1 MSSSLCCAVSWPSGH
16 PSSTST
22 CCGTSISLNPFDEHE
37 SSGDPSKQ
45 PIWSTA
51 IWKYCNTIWWADREL
66 CIWKSNSNWFLWWHQ
81 TLNIWDLHQ
90 CLWHLLLNPVHS
102 EMVIFSCQMQ
112 VFLIYVIGL
121 LWLLCAENSVY
132 PLAFSSF
139 SPGYVERCN
148 FNLEDDG
155 SQEI

>member
-1 MSSSLCCAVSWPSGH
+1 MCISCSVTHHSFFCAHASNNYLAALVQVCKSLALMSSSLCCAVSQPSGH
-16 PSSTST
+16 PSSTSMLWHIYLLE
-22 CCGTSISLNPFDEHE
+22 SFWDEHE

-90 CLWHLLLNPVHS
+90 CLWHLLLNPLHS
-102 EMVIFSCQMQ
+102 EMVMFSCEMQ
-112 VFLIYVIGL
+112 VFVIYVIGFL
-121 LWLLCAENSVY
+121 
-132 PLAFSSF
+132 
-139 SPGYVERCN
+139 
-148 FNLEDDG
+148 
-155 SQEI
+155 